1 MNVSRVYNINSSN
14 QLIDLN
20 GDSVNFDV
28 YYKLQTENNTPFY
41 ITVASQT
48 MIDSNSN
55 LSLTRVDSGEF
66 VGRKR
71 VVENEFQ
78 NYYLIVR
85 ADTECKCTIELIKN
99 ALPINRSASLLA
111 GSNQLA
117 SPSATSSSGRYAFY
131 YVGILVLLAGLGYY
145 YSPQIKK
152 AFTGDVP
159 SAGPSLDMSKLPP
172 VRAPS
177 ALPRAKPVLPTSN
190 LVSKIKSL
198 DL

>member
-1 MNVSRVYNINSSN
+1 MSRKMNVSRVYNINSSN

-55 LSLTRVDSGEF
+55 LALTRVDSGEF

-85 ADTECKCTIELIKN
+85 ADTDCKCTIELIKN
-99 ALPINRSASLLA
+99 ALPINRSVAPVEVPKTKSWVTSSTLYYGFVLLVIIA
-111 GSNQLA
+111 VGYHYGPHIRAML
-117 SPSATSSSGRYAFY
+117 TSSSAP
-131 YVGILVLLAGLGYY
+131 
-145 YSPQIKK
+145 S
-152 AFTGDVP
+152 VP
-159 SAGPSLDMSKLPP
+159 SS
-172 VRAPS
+172 VRAPI
-177 ALPRAKPVLPTSN
+177 APTPLPRSKPVLPTSN

>member
-55 LSLTRVDSGEF
+55 LALTRVDSGEF

-85 ADTECKCTIELIKN
+85 ADTDCKCTIELIKN
-99 ALPINRSASLLA
+99 ALPINRSVAPVEAPKSKSWFTSSMLYYGFVLLVIIAVGYHYGPHIRTMLTPASL
-111 GSNQLA
+111 S
-117 SPSATSSSGRYAFY
+117 
-131 YVGILVLLAGLGYY
+131 
-145 YSPQIKK
+145 
-152 AFTGDVP
+152 
-159 SAGPSLDMSKLPP
+159 
-172 VRAPS
+172 APS
-177 ALPRAKPVLPTSN
+177 PPSVGAPIAPTPLPRNKPVLPTSN